1 MELRHL
7 RYFVVVAEERNFT
20 RAARRLNMQQPPLSQ
35 QIRALE
41 QELGFALFLR
51 HPKGV
56 DLSAGGEI
64 FLHEAKAIL
73 ANVTQAAQRAAR
85 AANGIEGII
94 SVGLTSSAA
103 AHPLTPKILQGYRT
117 ARPAVIMKFSEGN
130 AAELT
135 AAISSG
141 KLDVGFL
148 RMPVSRPA
156 GLAFQ
161 RLLDEEMLL
170 VLPIGHALLK
180 SRAKKGIPTV
190 SLKALRDEQ
199 FILVRN
205 PGASGMY
212 SNFIEACVHAG
223 FSPNI
228 AVEVD
233 GMLTNICLVAAGV
246 GASVVPAS
254 MHGFHA
260 DQVAYCRILEGGA
273 KLRAP
278 LTLVCQQTGTP
289 PTVQHFLNVASRF
302 AEPATET

>member
-41 QELGFALFLR
+41 QELGFALFHR

-56 DLSAGGEI
+56 DLSIGGAA
-64 FLHEAKAIL
+64 FLHEAQTIL

-94 SVGLTSSAA
+94 TVGLTSSAA
-103 AHPLTPKILQGYRT
+103 AHPLTPRILQAYRN
-117 ARPAVIMKFSEGN
+117 ARPAVVMKFSEGN

-135 AAISSG
+135 AAIASG
-141 KLDVGFL
+141 KLDAGFL
-148 RMPVSRPA
+148 RMPVSQPA
-156 GLAFQ
+156 GLAFH
-161 RLLDEEMLL
+161 RLVEEEMLL
-170 VLPIGHALLK
+170 VLPMGHALLK
-180 SRAKKGIPTV
+180 KNAGKAMPVI
-190 SLKALRDEQ
+190 SLKSLRGEQ
-199 FILVRN
+199 FILVRK

-212 SNFIEACVHAG
+212 ANFIEACVQAG
-223 FSPNI
+223 FTPDI

-233 GMLTNICLVAAGV
+233 GMLTNTCLVAAGV
-246 GASVVPAS
+246 GVSIVPAS
-254 MHGFHA
+254 MHGFHSE
-260 DQVAYCRILEGGA
+260 QVRYCRILESGA

-278 LTLVCQQTGTP
+278 LTLVCQAAGTP
-289 PTVQHFLNVASRF
+289 PAVQQFLAEAGRF
-302 AEPATET
+302 AEPDK

>member
-20 RAARRLNMQQPPLSQ
+20 RAAHRLNMQQPPLSQ

-41 QELGFALFLR
+41 QELGFALFHR

-56 DLSAGGEI
+56 DLSIGGEA
-64 FLHEAKAIL
+64 FLHEATAIL

-103 AHPLTPKILQGYRT
+103 AHPLTPRILQAYRM
-117 ARPAVIMKFSEGN
+117 ARPAVVLKFSEGN
-130 AAELT
+130 AAQLT
-135 AAISSG
+135 AAIASG
-141 KLDVGFL
+141 KLDAGFL
-148 RMPVSRPA
+148 RMPVSQPP
-156 GLAFQ
+156 GLAFH
-161 RLLDEEMLL
+161 RLVDEEMLL
-170 VLPIGHALLK
+170 VLPGGHALLK
-180 SRAKKGIPTV
+180 KTAGKAMPVI
-190 SLKALRDEQ
+190 SLKSLRGEQ

-212 SNFIEACVHAG
+212 SNFIEACVQAG
-223 FSPNI
+223 FTPDI

-246 GASVVPAS
+246 GVSVVPAS
-254 MHGFHA
+254 MHGFHS
-260 DQVAYCRILEGGA
+260 DQVTYCRILESGA

-278 LTLVCQQTGTP
+278 LTLVCQAAGTP
-289 PTVQHFLNVASRF
+289 PAVQQFLAEAGRF
-302 AEPATET
+302 AEPDK

>member
-7 RYFVVVAEERNFT
+7 RYFIVVAEERNFT

-41 QELGFALFLR
+41 QELGFALFHR

-56 DLSAGGEI
+56 DLSIGGET
-64 FLHEAKAIL
+64 FLHEAKSIL

-103 AHPLTPKILQGYRT
+103 AHPLTPRILQAYRA
-117 ARPAVIMKFSEGN
+117 ARPGVTLKFSEGN
-130 AAELT
+130 AATLM

-141 KLDVGFL
+141 KLDLGFL
-148 RMPVSRPA
+148 RMPVSHPA
-156 GLAFQ
+156 ELAFQ
-161 RLLDEEMLL
+161 RLAEEEMLL
-170 VLPIGHALLK
+170 VLPSGHALLK
-180 SRAKKGIPTV
+180 KRAGKAMPTIA
-190 SLKALRDEQ
+190 LKTLRDEQ

-223 FSPNI
+223 FTPTI

-246 GASVVPAS
+246 GVSVVPAS
-254 MHGFHA
+254 MQGFH
-260 DQVAYCRILEGGA
+260 DEQVRYCRILESGA
-273 KLRAP
+273 RLKAP
-278 LTLVCQQTGTP
+278 LTLVSRPADQA
-289 PTVQHFLNVASRF
+289 PTVQQFLAEAGRF
-302 AEPATET
+302 AEL

>member
-41 QELGFALFLR
+41 QELGFALFHR

-56 DLSAGGEI
+56 DLSIGGEA
-64 FLHEAKAIL
+64 FLHEAQTIL

-103 AHPLTPKILQGYRT
+103 AHPLTPRILQAYRK
-117 ARPAVIMKFSEGN
+117 ARPAVVMKFSEAN

-135 AAISSG
+135 AAIASG
-141 KLDVGFL
+141 KLDAGFL
-148 RMPVSRPA
+148 RMPVSQPP

-161 RLLDEEMLL
+161 RLVDEEMLL
-170 VLPIGHALLK
+170 VLPSGHALLK
-180 SRAKKGIPTV
+180 KSVAKAMPVI
-190 SLKALRDEQ
+190 SLTSLRDEQ
-199 FILVRN
+199 FILVRK

-212 SNFIEACVHAG
+212 ANFVEACVQAG
-223 FSPNI
+223 FTPDI

-246 GASVVPAS
+246 GISVVPTS
-254 MHGFHA
+254 MHGFHS
-260 DQVAYCRILEGGA
+260 DQVRYCRILESSA

-278 LTLVCQQTGTP
+278 LTLVCQAAARLP
-289 PTVQHFLNVASRF
+289 AVQQFLAEASRF
-302 AEPATET
+302 AELDK

>member
-41 QELGFALFLR
+41 QELGFALFHR

-56 DLSAGGEI
+56 DLSIGGAT
-64 FLHEAKAIL
+64 FLHEAKSIL

-103 AHPLTPKILQGYRT
+103 AHPLTPRILQAYRA
-117 ARPAVIMKFSEGN
+117 ARPGVDLKFSEGN
-130 AAELT
+130 AAALT
-135 AAISSG
+135 AAIAAG
-141 KLDVGFL
+141 KLDLGFL
-148 RMPVSRPA
+148 RLPVSRPA

-161 RLLDEEMLL
+161 RLSEEELLL
-170 VLPIGHALLK
+170 VLPRGHALLK
-180 SRAKKGIPTV
+180 KRTAKTMPAI
-190 SLKALRDEQ
+190 SLNALRDEQ

-212 SNFIEACVHAG
+212 ANFIEACVHAG
-223 FSPNI
+223 FTPNI

-246 GASVVPAS
+246 GVSVVPAS

-260 DQVAYCRILEGGA
+260 EQVSYCRILEGGA
-273 KLRAP
+273 RLKAP
-278 LTLVCQQTGTP
+278 LTLASRPADQA
-289 PTVQHFLNVASRF
+289 PTVQQFLAEAGRF
-302 AEPATET
+302 GKLDTI